1 MDTSRDRRQYARRPF
16 RARVTVS
23 LPTPQVSVE
32 GNVLDISLNG
42 VRLICAEPLSA
53 GEDVLVTFRMRTRKG
68 VQTEE
73 VSSRVIHSRMD
84 DDVWVIGL
92 HFNKVLTPESTPT
105 LARAATG
112 RRRRS

>member
-32 GNVLDISLNG
+32 ANVFDISLNG

-53 GEDVLVTFRMRTRKG
+53 GNDVLLTFRMRTRKG

-73 VSSRVIHSRMD
+73 VSGCVVHSRMD

-92 HFNKVLTPESTPT
+92 QFNQVLAPESTPI
-105 LARAATG
+105 LARAAAG
-112 RRRRS
+112 RRGQP